1 VKQPFYGGFGLLAA
15 GGIPKPSFNAFLLL
29 HQLGEQRLSASSE
42 SVLVTRRDD
51 GTLVIAAWNMAAPSA
66 QGAAKEVKFQ
76 FQNTSAS
83 KMQVMRLDSAHGD
96 VHTAYEAMGSP
107 RYPTQAQIEKL
118 RAAAKLSAPETLAMK
133 NGSVTLNIPAHGLV
147 LLEVKNSR

>member
-1 VKQPFYGGFGLLAA
+1 
-15 GGIPKPSFNAFLLL
+15 
-29 HQLGEQRLSASSE
+29 
-42 SVLVTRRDD
+42 
-51 GTLVIAAWNMAAPSA
+51 
-66 QGAAKEVKFQ
+66 VKFQ